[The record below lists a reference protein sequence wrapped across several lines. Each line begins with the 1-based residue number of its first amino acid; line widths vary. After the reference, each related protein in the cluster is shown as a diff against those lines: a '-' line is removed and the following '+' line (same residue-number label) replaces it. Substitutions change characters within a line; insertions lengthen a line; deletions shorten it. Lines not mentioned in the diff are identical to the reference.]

1 MAGGRKLGLKKK
13 FSFVKKKTHLAKSK
27 GASTVRRTAGGI
39 GNGKRSVGKNQ
50 KGAATQL
57 ALNAFQKTHMALPR
71 AVAPYSVVRTI
82 VNYGVTTSN
91 RDKLIIIQP
100 MMDTSGD
107 VHGFTNC
114 IGWVT
119 DVEDAG
125 GPIPTATSPIGINLP
140 AVGNTGVEC
149 VPAAITMRITCPSPL
164 INATGQLFLGRWNVP
179 GDRTAYNHYADMV
192 SGFEAYAKPEPYT
205 AAMMATRVRE
215 VSCVP
220 RDFNDFCEFH
230 PYTNATFSSSL
241 RPWGGM
247 TPIVFSM
254 KAAVP
259 ATVYNLQICVE
270 WRYRFKMDDPAAS
283 THVFHPPTSLDVV
296 NRTLGAMANTPGVSL
311 MNNTPDT
318 SNRQQGA
325 LFL

>member
-1 MAGGRKLGLKKK
+1 MKKK
-13 FSFVKKKTHLAKSK
+13 SFLKKKTHLATRARGLVSIAPRKT
-27 GASTVRRTAGGI
+27 GGGI
-39 GNGKRSVGKNQ
+39 AKAKRNVGKTQ
-50 KGAATQL
+50 KSSAHML
-57 ALNAFQKTHMALPR
+57 ALNAFQKTHMPLPR

-91 RDKLIIIQP
+91 RDKMVVIQP
-100 MMDTSGD
+100 MMNVTGD
-107 VHGFTNC
+107 VPGFTNC
-114 IGWVT
+114 VGWVT
-119 DVEDAG
+119 DLEDASG
-125 GPIPTATSPIGINLP
+125 RIPTTASPLGINLP

-149 VPAAITMRITCPSPL
+149 VPAAITMRVTCPSPL

-179 GDRTAYNHYADMV
+179 GDRTAYQDYSDMV

-205 AAMMATRVRE
+205 AAMMSTRVRE

-230 PYTNATFSSSL
+230 PYTNAAFSSTL

-283 THVFHPPTSLDVV
+283 THVFHPPSNLDVV
-296 NRTLGAMANTPGVSL
+296 NRTLGHMANQPGVTTMTGAS
-311 MNNTPDT
+311 DT
-318 SNRQQGA
+318 GA
-325 LFL
+325 RDRHTFM